1 MAKYMRL
8 IKMIEAK
15 LNDGKMNTVQIK
27 EYVNLNY
34 RNGIQSHA
42 LNNILSKNPQFVK
55 VGEERTKSILGGSY
69 TVSIWG
75 LSEC

>member
-8 IKMIEAK
+8 IKMIEKK
-15 LNDGKMNTVQIK
+15 LNDREMNTVQIK
-27 EYVNLNY
+27 EYVNMNY

-69 TVSIWG
+69 VVSIWG
-75 LSEC
+75 LSK